1 MGLFGRKKFEKNVTR
16 NYNFLK
22 DFATKLHALMR
33 YTEGNE
39 KVTQALRKLQEDF
52 EFTLG
57 THIQDAKNV
66 PLSADKCMV
75 ERDKALDILD
85 EIIARLPSELKQSRA
100 NAEQTAAAAAGTDT
114 GYTAQGV
121 FLWTDKRFGYN
132 HDGLMAMVDAAID
145 GYVPIE

>member
-39 KVTQALRKLQEDF
+39 KVTQALRKLQDDF

-57 THIQDAKNV
+57 THVKDAK
-66 PLSADKCMV
+66 
-75 ERDKALDILD
+75 KAEARISELYESLKSLLQQPDWDEQAVLLAIRNLGMELD
-85 EIIARLPSELKQSRA
+85 ELNSMR
-100 NAEQTAAAAAGTDT
+100 T
-114 GYTAQGV
+114 
-121 FLWTDKRFGYN
+121 
-132 HDGLMAMVDAAID
+132 
-145 GYVPIE
+145 

>member
-33 YTEGNE
+33 YTEDNE

-57 THIQDAKNV
+57 THIKDAKKAEARINE
-66 PLSADKCMV
+66 LYNAL
-75 ERDKALDILD
+75 KALLQQPEWDEQAVLLAIKNLGMELD
-85 EIIARLPSELKQSRA
+85 ELNSMR
-100 NAEQTAAAAAGTDT
+100 G
-114 GYTAQGV
+114 
-121 FLWTDKRFGYN
+121 
-132 HDGLMAMVDAAID
+132 
-145 GYVPIE
+145 